1 MKAGVACDP
10 GTPHHPTVPDHE
22 APPEEQADPQWFRE
36 PTRREHWL
44 AAGLFVAFGAFF
56 VLLFF
61 VTYGFWF
68 RWVTLGLGLYSV
80 LHGLRHARD
89 ARHR

>member
-1 MKAGVACDP
+1 MMMQAMSERPQDAV
-10 GTPHHPTVPDHE
+10 
-22 APPEEQADPQWFRE
+22 EEADPQWFRE
-36 PTRREHWL
+36 PTPREHWI
-44 AAGLFVAFGAFF
+44 AAALFVGFGVFF

-80 LHGLRHARD
+80 VHGLRHAHD
-89 ARHR
+89 ARRSPRL

>member
-1 MKAGVACDP
+1 MPEPLDP
-10 GTPHHPTVPDHE
+10 TPTQQQ
-22 APPEEQADPQWFRE
+22 ANPEWFRE
-36 PTRREHWL
+36 PTPREHWI
-44 AAGLFVAFGAFF
+44 AAALFVGFGVFF

-68 RWVTLGLGLYSV
+68 RWVTLGLGFYSV

-89 ARHR
+89 ARGAPRL

>member
-1 MKAGVACDP
+1 MTQMSQRP
-10 GTPHHPTVPDHE
+10 PDAPDE
-22 APPEEQADPQWFRE
+22 ANPEWFRE
-36 PTRREHWL
+36 PTPREHWI
-44 AAGLFVAFGAFF
+44 AAALFVGFGVFF

-80 LHGLRHARD
+80 VHGLRHARD
-89 ARHR
+89 AGRAPRL